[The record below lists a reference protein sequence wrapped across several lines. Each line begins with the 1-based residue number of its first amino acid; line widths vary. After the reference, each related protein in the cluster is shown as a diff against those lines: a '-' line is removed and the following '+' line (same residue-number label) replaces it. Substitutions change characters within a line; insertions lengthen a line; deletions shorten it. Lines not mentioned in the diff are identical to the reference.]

1 MPVTGYLGTGV
12 VTGFFFIFDITKFPD
27 TWGFTYFIEQGM
39 GVNFLDFEKP
49 IDFIHKEILGAWL
62 VWMLILGHVFAA
74 FYHHLVK
81 KDRTLKKM
89 FFND

>member
-1 MPVTGYLGTGV
+1 
-12 VTGFFFIFDITKFPD
+12 
-27 TWGFTYFIEQGM
+27 M

-62 VWMLILGHVFAA
+62 VWMLILGHVFSD

>member
-1 MPVTGYLGTGV
+1 
-12 VTGFFFIFDITKFPD
+12 
-27 TWGFTYFIEQGM
+27 
-39 GVNFLDFEKP
+39 
-49 IDFIHKEILGAWL
+49 
-62 VWMLILGHVFAA
+62 MLIWGHVFAV